1 MNIYIIALLFAIPI
15 FIILIGLES
24 FVAYRRGMQVNRA
37 DDMISSLS
45 SGLTNSTRDNI
56 QFGVV
61 LISYTWLVNHITI
74 YKVENL
80 WLAVIIAFVAEDFAG
95 YWIHRMSHRVNILWN
110 RHVIHHSSEEY
121 NLSCAL
127 RQSISDNIKCFSILL
142 IPAAVIG
149 IPPAL
154 FAIISPV
161 HLFLQFWYHTRLID
175 KMGILENIL
184 VTPSHHRV
192 HHAINPEY
200 LDKNYSQIFI
210 IWDKLFGTFQPEEK
224 SNPPVYGILRPAKT
238 WNPVLIN
245 FKHLWQLTKDAY
257 RANSYWDKIRIWFM
271 PTGWRPLDVA
281 EKFPAITI
289 KNPSSLEK
297 YTTENSKF
305 LLGWSYFQLFITS
318 ALMFLIFFK
327 MPLLSKSM
335 ILLLG
340 GLLAI
345 HVMAYT
351 LLLDGKKVAIVLEG
365 LKFVFGMVLFITLN
379 ERIGFVSNFSLNL
392 ILSYLF
398 TSLGMTVYF
407 FWTKIKSQPVIASV
421 ES

>member
-1 MNIYIIALLFAIPI
+1 MNIYITALLFAIPI

-24 FVAYRRGMQVNRA
+24 FVAYRRGIQVNHA
-37 DDMISSLS
+37 ADMISSLS
-45 SGLTNSTRDNI
+45 SGLTNATRDGI
-56 QFGVV
+56 QFGVI

-80 WLAVIIAFVAEDFAG
+80 WLAVIIAFVVEDFAG

-127 RQSISDNIKCFSILL
+127 RQSISDNIKFFSILL
-142 IPAAVIG
+142 IPAAVMG
-149 IPPAL
+149 IPPTL
-154 FAIISPV
+154 FAIIGPV

-224 SNPPVYGILRPAKT
+224 SNPPIYGILRPAKT

-281 EKFPAITI
+281 ENFPVITI
-289 KNPSSLEK
+289 ENPSSLNK
-297 YTTENSKF
+297 YTTKNSK
-305 LLGWSYFQLFITS
+305 LLLSWSYFQLFITS
-318 ALMFLIFFK
+318 ALMFLIFLK

-365 LKFVFGMVLFITLN
+365 LKFVFGMILFITLN

-407 FWTKIKSQPVIASV
+407 FWTEIKPQRVIASV

>member
-24 FVAYRRGMQVNRA
+24 FVAYRRGIPVNHA
-37 DDMISSLS
+37 ADMISSLS
-45 SGLTNSTRDNI
+45 SGLTNATRDGI
-56 QFGVV
+56 QLGVV

-127 RQSISDNIKCFSILL
+127 RQSISDNIKFFSILL
-142 IPAAVIG
+142 IPAAVMG

-281 EKFPAITI
+281 ENFPVITI
-289 KNPSSLEK
+289 ENPSSLNK

-407 FWTKIKSQPVIASV
+407 FWTEIKSQQVIASV

>member
-1 MNIYIIALLFAIPI
+1 MSAYITSLLFAIPI

-24 FVAYRRGMQVNRA
+24 FVAYRRGIQVNHA
-37 DDMISSLS
+37 ADMISSLS
-45 SGLTNSTRDNI
+45 SGLTNATRDGI

-80 WLAVIIAFVAEDFAG
+80 WLAVVVAFVVEDFAG

-127 RQSISDNIKCFSILL
+127 RQSISDNIKFFSILL
-142 IPAAVIG
+142 IPAAVMG
-149 IPPAL
+149 IPPAI

-192 HHAINPEY
+192 HHAINLEY

-238 WNPVLIN
+238 WNPILIN

-257 RANSYWDKIRIWFM
+257 HANSYWDKIRIWFM

-281 EKFPAITI
+281 EKNPVRTIENPA
-289 KNPSSLEK
+289 SLKK
-297 YTTENSKF
+297 YTTENSNF
-305 LLGWSYFQLFITS
+305 LLGWSYFQLFMTLT
-318 ALMFLIFFK
+318 LMILIFFN
-327 MPLLSKSM
+327 MPILSKSI

-340 GLLAI
+340 GLLAV

-351 LLLDGKKVAIVLEG
+351 LLLDGKKMAIALEG

-379 ERIGFVSNFSLNL
+379 ERIGFVSSFSLNL

-398 TSLGMTVYF
+398 TSLGMTIYF
-407 FWTKIKSQPVIASV
+407 FWTEIKSQQVIASV
-421 ES
+421 EP

>member
-24 FVAYRRGMQVNRA
+24 FVAYRRGMQVNHA
-37 DDMISSLS
+37 ADMISSLS
-45 SGLTNSTRDNI
+45 SGLTNSTRDGI

-80 WLAVIIAFVAEDFAG
+80 LLAVIIAFVIEDFAG

-127 RQSISDNIKCFSILL
+127 RQSISDNIKFFSILL
-142 IPAAVIG
+142 IPAAVMG

-281 EKFPAITI
+281 ENFPVITI
-289 KNPSSLEK
+289 ENPSSLNK

-318 ALMFLIFFK
+318 ALMFLIFLK

-351 LLLDGKKVAIVLEG
+351 LLLDGKKVALVLEG

-379 ERIGFVSNFSLNL
+379 EGIGFVSNFSLNL

-407 FWTKIKSQPVIASV
+407 FWTEIKPQRVIASV

>member
-1 MNIYIIALLFAIPI
+1 MSTYITALLFAIPI

-24 FVAYRRGMQVNRA
+24 FVAYRQGMQVNHA
-37 DDMISSLS
+37 ADMISSLS
-45 SGLTNSTRDNI
+45 SGLTNATRDGI
-56 QFGVV
+56 QFGVI

-80 WLAVIIAFVAEDFAG
+80 WLAVVIAFVVEDFAG

-127 RQSISDNIKCFSILL
+127 RQSISDNIKFFSILL
-142 IPAAVIG
+142 IPAAVMG

-238 WNPVLIN
+238 WNPILIN

-257 RANSYWDKIRIWFM
+257 HANSYWDKIRIWFM

-281 EKFPAITI
+281 EKNPVRTIENPA
-289 KNPSSLEK
+289 SLKK
-297 YTTENSKF
+297 YTTENSNF
-305 LLGWSYFQLFITS
+305 LLGWSYFQLFMTLT
-318 ALMFLIFFK
+318 LMILIFFN
-327 MPLLSKSM
+327 MPILSKSI

-340 GLLAI
+340 GLLAV

-351 LLLDGKKVAIVLEG
+351 LLLDGKKMAIALEG
-365 LKFVFGMVLFITLN
+365 LKFVFGMILFITLN
-379 ERIGFVSNFSLNL
+379 ERIGFVSSFSLNL

-407 FWTKIKSQPVIASV
+407 FWTEIKSQQVIASV

>member
-1 MNIYIIALLFAIPI
+1 MSAYITSLLFAIPI

-24 FVAYRRGMQVNRA
+24 FVAYRRGIQVNHA
-37 DDMISSLS
+37 ADMISSLS
-45 SGLTNSTRDNI
+45 SGLTNATRDGI

-80 WLAVIIAFVAEDFAG
+80 WLAVVIAFVVEDFAG

-127 RQSISDNIKCFSILL
+127 RQSISDNIKIFSILL
-142 IPAAVIG
+142 IPAAVMG

-175 KMGILENIL
+175 KMGMLENIL

-210 IWDKLFGTFQPEEK
+210 IWDKLFGTFHPEEK

-238 WNPVLIN
+238 WNPILIN

-257 RANSYWDKIRIWFM
+257 HTNSYWDKVRIWFM

-281 EKFPAITI
+281 ENFPVRTI
-289 KNPSSLEK
+289 ENPSSLKK
-297 YTTENSKF
+297 YATENSKF
-305 LLGWSYFQLFITS
+305 LLGWSYFQLFMTS
-318 ALMFLIFFK
+318 ALMFLIFFN
-327 MPLLSKSM
+327 MPILSKSM

-340 GLLAI
+340 GLLTV

-351 LLLDGKKVAIVLEG
+351 LLLDGKKMAIALEG

-379 ERIGFVSNFSLNL
+379 ERIGEGASFSLNL

-398 TSLGMTVYF
+398 TSLGMTIYF
-407 FWTKIKSQPVIASV
+407 FWTEIKSQHVIASI

>member
-1 MNIYIIALLFAIPI
+1 MSAYITSLLFALPI

-24 FVAYRRGMQVNRA
+24 FVAYRRGIQVNHA
-37 DDMISSLS
+37 ADMISSLS
-45 SGLTNSTRDNI
+45 SGLTNATRDGI

-80 WLAVIIAFVAEDFAG
+80 WLAVVIAFVVEDFAG

-127 RQSISDNIKCFSILL
+127 RQSISDNIKIFSILL
-142 IPAAVIG
+142 IPAAVMG

-281 EKFPAITI
+281 ENFPVITI
-289 KNPSSLEK
+289 ENPSSLKK
-297 YTTENSKF
+297 YITENSKF
-305 LLGWSYFQLFITS
+305 LLGWSYFQLFMTS
-318 ALMFLIFFK
+318 ALMFLIFLK

-365 LKFVFGMVLFITLN
+365 LKFVFGMVLFIMLN
-379 ERIGFVSNFSLNL
+379 EKNGFVSNFSLNL

-407 FWTKIKSQPVIASV
+407 FWTEIKSQQVIASV

>member
-1 MNIYIIALLFAIPI
+1 MSAYITSLLFAIPI

-24 FVAYRRGMQVNRA
+24 FVAYRRGIQVNHA
-37 DDMISSLS
+37 ADMISSLS
-45 SGLTNSTRDNI
+45 SGLTNATRDGI

-80 WLAVIIAFVAEDFAG
+80 WLAVVIAFVVEDFAG

-127 RQSISDNIKCFSILL
+127 RQSISDNIKFFSILL
-142 IPAAVIG
+142 IPAAVMG
-149 IPPAL
+149 ISPAL

-175 KMGILENIL
+175 KMGMLENIL

-210 IWDKLFGTFQPEEK
+210 IWDKLFGTFHPEEK

-238 WNPVLIN
+238 WNPILIN

-257 RANSYWDKIRIWFM
+257 HANSYWDKVRIWFM

-281 EKFPAITI
+281 ENFPVRTI
-289 KNPSSLEK
+289 ENPSSLKK
-297 YTTENSKF
+297 YATENSKF
-305 LLGWSYFQLFITS
+305 LLGWSYFQLFMTS
-318 ALMFLIFFK
+318 ALMFLIFFN
-327 MPLLSKSM
+327 MPILSKSM

-340 GLLAI
+340 GLLAV

-351 LLLDGKKVAIVLEG
+351 LLLDGKKMAIALEG

-379 ERIGFVSNFSLNL
+379 ERIGFVSSFSLNL

-398 TSLGMTVYF
+398 TSLGMTIYF
-407 FWTKIKSQPVIASV
+407 FWTEIKSQHVIASI

>member
-1 MNIYIIALLFAIPI
+1 MSVYITALLFAIPI

-24 FVAYRRGMQVNRA
+24 FVAYRRGIQVNHA
-37 DDMISSLS
+37 ADMISSLS
-45 SGLTNSTRDNI
+45 SGLTNATRDGI

-80 WLAVIIAFVAEDFAG
+80 WLAVVIAFVVEDFAG

-127 RQSISDNIKCFSILL
+127 RQSISDNIKFFSILL
-142 IPAAVIG
+142 IPAAVMG

-175 KMGILENIL
+175 KMGMLENIL

-210 IWDKLFGTFQPEEK
+210 IWDKLFGTFHPEEK

-238 WNPVLIN
+238 WNPILIN

-281 EKFPAITI
+281 EKFPIRTI
-289 KNPSSLEK
+289 ENPSSLKK

-305 LLGWSYFQLFITS
+305 LLGWSYFQLFMTS
-318 ALMFLIFFK
+318 ALMFLIFLN
-327 MPLLSKSM
+327 MPILSKSM

-340 GLLAI
+340 GLLAV

-351 LLLDGKKVAIVLEG
+351 LLLDGKKMAIALEG

-379 ERIGFVSNFSLNL
+379 ERIGFVSSFSLNL

-398 TSLGMTVYF
+398 TSLGMTIYF
-407 FWTKIKSQPVIASV
+407 FWTEIKSQQVIASV

>member
-24 FVAYRRGMQVNRA
+24 FVAYRRGMQVNHA
-37 DDMISSLS
+37 ADMISSLS
-45 SGLTNSTRDNI
+45 SGLTNSTRDGI

-95 YWIHRMSHRVNILWN
+95 YWFHRMNHRINFFWN

-127 RQSISDNIKCFSILL
+127 RQSISDNIKIFSILL
-142 IPAAVIG
+142 IPAAVMG

-281 EKFPAITI
+281 ENFPVITI
-289 KNPSSLEK
+289 ENPSLLNK

-305 LLGWSYFQLFITS
+305 LLGWSYLQLFITS

-407 FWTKIKSQPVIASV
+407 FWTEIKSQQVIASV

>member
-1 MNIYIIALLFAIPI
+1 
-15 FIILIGLES
+15 
-24 FVAYRRGMQVNRA
+24 
-37 DDMISSLS
+37 
-45 SGLTNSTRDNI
+45 
-56 QFGVV
+56 
-61 LISYTWLVNHITI
+61 
-74 YKVENL
+74 
-80 WLAVIIAFVAEDFAG
+80 
-95 YWIHRMSHRVNILWN
+95 
-110 RHVIHHSSEEY
+110 
-121 NLSCAL
+121 
-127 RQSISDNIKCFSILL
+127 
-142 IPAAVIG
+142 
-149 IPPAL
+149 
-154 FAIISPV
+154 
-161 HLFLQFWYHTRLID
+161 
-175 KMGILENIL
+175 MGILENIL

-281 EKFPAITI
+281 GNFPVITI
-289 KNPSSLEK
+289 KNPSSLNK

-407 FWTKIKSQPVIASV
+407 FWTEIKPQRVIASV

>member
-24 FVAYRRGMQVNRA
+24 FVAYRRGMQVNHA
-37 DDMISSLS
+37 ADMISSLS
-45 SGLTNSTRDNI
+45 SGLTNSTRDGI

-80 WLAVIIAFVAEDFAG
+80 WLAVVIAFVVEDFAG

-127 RQSISDNIKCFSILL
+127 RQSISDNIKFFSILL
-142 IPAAVIG
+142 IPAAVMG

-175 KMGILENIL
+175 KMGMLENIL

-210 IWDKLFGTFQPEEK
+210 IWDKLFGTFQPEER

-238 WNPVLIN
+238 WNPILIN

-257 RANSYWDKIRIWFM
+257 RAKSYWDKVRIWFM

-281 EKFPAITI
+281 EKFPVRTI
-289 KNPSSLEK
+289 ENSSSLKK
-297 YTTENSKF
+297 YKTENSKF
-305 LLGWSYFQLFITS
+305 LLGWSYFQLFMTS
-318 ALMFLIFFK
+318 TLMFLIFFN
-327 MPLLSKSM
+327 MPILSKSM

-340 GLLAI
+340 GLLAV

-351 LLLDGKKVAIVLEG
+351 LLLDGKKMAIALEG

-379 ERIGFVSNFSLNL
+379 ERIGGGASFSLNL

-398 TSLGMTVYF
+398 TSLGMTIYF
-407 FWTKIKSQPVIASV
+407 FWTEIKSQHVIASI

>member
-1 MNIYIIALLFAIPI
+1 MSTYITALLFAIPI

-24 FVAYRRGMQVNRA
+24 FVAYRRGMKVNHA
-37 DDMISSLS
+37 ADMISSLS
-45 SGLTNSTRDNI
+45 SGLTNATRDGI
-56 QFGVV
+56 QFGLVI
-61 LISYTWLVNHITI
+61 ISYTWLVNHITI

-80 WLAVIIAFVAEDFAG
+80 WLAVIIAFVVEDFAG

-127 RQSISDNIKCFSILL
+127 RQSISNNIKFFSILL
-142 IPAAVIG
+142 IPAAIMG

-224 SNPPVYGILRPAKT
+224 SNPPIYGILRPAKT
-238 WNPVLIN
+238 WNPILIN
-245 FKHLWQLTKDAY
+245 FKHIWQLTKDAY
-257 RANSYWDKIRIWFM
+257 HAKSYWDKLRIWFM
-271 PTGWRPLDVA
+271 PTGWRPVDVA
-281 EKFPAITI
+281 AKFPVRTI
-289 KNPSSLEK
+289 ENPSSLKK

-305 LLGWSYFQLFITS
+305 LLGWSYFQLFMTS
-318 ALMFLIFFK
+318 ALMFLIFFN
-327 MPLLSKSM
+327 MTILSNSM

-340 GLLAI
+340 GLLVV

-351 LLLDGKKVAIVLEG
+351 LLLDGKKIAIALEG
-365 LKFVFGMVLFITLN
+365 LKFVFGMVLFFTLN
-379 ERIGFVSNFSLNL
+379 EKIGFVSNVSFNL
-392 ILSYLF
+392 ILCYLI

-407 FWTKIKSQPVIASV
+407 FSTEIKSQQVIASV

>member
-1 MNIYIIALLFAIPI
+1 MSAYITSLLFAIPI

-24 FVAYRRGMQVNRA
+24 FVAYRRGIQVNHA
-37 DDMISSLS
+37 ADMISSLS
-45 SGLTNSTRDNI
+45 SGLTNATRDGI

-80 WLAVIIAFVAEDFAG
+80 WLAVVIAFVVEDFAG

-127 RQSISDNIKCFSILL
+127 RQSISDNIKFFSILL
-142 IPAAVIG
+142 IPAAVMG

-175 KMGILENIL
+175 KMGMLENIL

-210 IWDKLFGTFQPEEK
+210 IWDKLFGTFQPEER

-238 WNPVLIN
+238 WNPILIN

-257 RANSYWDKIRIWFM
+257 HTKSYWDKIRIWFM

-281 EKFPAITI
+281 ENFPVRTI
-289 KNPSSLEK
+289 ENPSSLKK
-297 YTTENSKF
+297 YATENSKF
-305 LLGWSYFQLFITS
+305 LLGWSYFQLFMTS
-318 ALMFLIFFK
+318 ALMFLIFFN
-327 MPLLSKSM
+327 MPILSKSM

-340 GLLAI
+340 GLLAV

-351 LLLDGKKVAIVLEG
+351 LLLDGKKMAIALEG

-379 ERIGFVSNFSLNL
+379 ERIGFVSSFSLNL

-398 TSLGMTVYF
+398 TSLGMTIYF
-407 FWTKIKSQPVIASV
+407 FWTKIKSQHVIASV

>member
-1 MNIYIIALLFAIPI
+1 MSAYITSLLFALPI

-24 FVAYRRGMQVNRA
+24 FVAYRRGIQVNHA
-37 DDMISSLS
+37 ADMISSLS
-45 SGLTNSTRDNI
+45 SGLTNATRDGI

-80 WLAVIIAFVAEDFAG
+80 WLAVVIAFVVEDFAG
-95 YWIHRMSHRVNILWN
+95 YWIHRMNHRVNILWN

-127 RQSISDNIKCFSILL
+127 RQSISDNIKFFSILL
-142 IPAAVIG
+142 IPAAVMG

-175 KMGILENIL
+175 KMGMLENIL

-281 EKFPAITI
+281 EKFPIRTI
-289 KNPSSLEK
+289 ENPSSLKK
-297 YTTENSKF
+297 YTTENSKL
-305 LLGWSYFQLFITS
+305 LLGWSYFQLFMTS

-327 MPLLSKSM
+327 MPILSKSM

-351 LLLDGKKVAIVLEG
+351 LLLDGKKMAIALEG
-365 LKFVFGMVLFITLN
+365 LKFVFGMVLLITLN
-379 ERIGFVSNFSLNL
+379 ERIGFVSTFSFNL
-392 ILSYLF
+392 ILSYLL
-398 TSLGMTVYF
+398 TSLGMTIYF
-407 FWTKIKSQPVIASV
+407 FWTEIKSQHVIASI

>member
-1 MNIYIIALLFAIPI
+1 MSTYITALLFAIPI

-24 FVAYRRGMQVNRA
+24 FIAYLRGMQVNHA
-37 DDMISSLS
+37 SDMISSLS
-45 SGLTNSTRDNI
+45 SGLTNATRDGI

-61 LISYTWLVNHITI
+61 IISYTWLVNHITI

-80 WLAVIIAFVAEDFAG
+80 WLAVVVAFVVEDFAG

-127 RQSISDNIKCFSILL
+127 RQSISDNIKFFSILL
-142 IPAAVIG
+142 IPAAVMG

-210 IWDKLFGTFQPEEK
+210 IWDKLFGTFQSENK

-257 RANSYWDKIRIWFM
+257 HTKSYWDKIRIWFM

-281 EKFPAITI
+281 ENFPVLTI
-289 KNPSSLEK
+289 ENPSSLKK
-297 YTTENSKF
+297 YKTENSKL

-318 ALMFLIFFK
+318 TLMFLIFIN
-327 MPLLSKSM
+327 MILLSKSM

-351 LLLDGKKVAIVLEG
+351 LLLDQNKIALILEG
-365 LKFVFGMVLFITLN
+365 IKFAIGMILFVMLN
-379 ERIGFVSNFSLNL
+379 EKIGFISNFSFNL
-392 ILSYLF
+392 IISYFLI
-398 TSLGMTVYF
+398 SLGMTIYF
-407 FWTKIKSQPVIASV
+407 FWTEIKPQPVIASV
-421 ES
+421 EP

>member
-1 MNIYIIALLFAIPI
+1 MSIYIIAVLFIIPI
-15 FIILIGLES
+15 FIILIGLEAL
-24 FVAYRRGMQVNRA
+24 VAYRRGIQVNHA
-37 DDMISSLS
+37 ADMISSLS
-45 SGLTNSTRDNI
+45 SGLTNATRNGI
-56 QFGVV
+56 QFGAI

-127 RQSISDNIKCFSILL
+127 RQSISDNIKFFSILL
-142 IPAAVIG
+142 IPAAVMG
-149 IPPAL
+149 IPAAV

-192 HHAINPEY
+192 HHAINPKY

-281 EKFPAITI
+281 ENFPVITI
-289 KNPSSLEK
+289 ENPSSLKK

-305 LLGWSYFQLFITS
+305 LLGWSYFQLFMTS

-327 MPLLSKSM
+327 MPLLS
-335 ILLLG
+335 
-340 GLLAI
+340 
-345 HVMAYT
+345 
-351 LLLDGKKVAIVLEG
+351 
-365 LKFVFGMVLFITLN
+365 
-379 ERIGFVSNFSLNL
+379 
-392 ILSYLF
+392 
-398 TSLGMTVYF
+398 
-407 FWTKIKSQPVIASV
+407 
-421 ES
+421 

>member
-24 FVAYRRGMQVNRA
+24 FVAYRRGMQVNHA
-37 DDMISSLS
+37 ADMISSLS
-45 SGLTNSTRDNI
+45 SGLTNATRDGI

-80 WLAVIIAFVAEDFAG
+80 WLAVVIAFVVEDFAG
-95 YWIHRMSHRVNILWN
+95 YWIHRMSHRVNVLWN

-127 RQSISDNIKCFSILL
+127 RQSISDNIKIFSILL
-142 IPAAVIG
+142 IPAAVMG

-257 RANSYWDKIRIWFM
+257 CANSYWDKIRIWFM

-281 EKFPAITI
+281 ENFPVITI
-289 KNPSSLEK
+289 ENPSLLKK

-305 LLGWSYFQLFITS
+305 LLGWSYFQLFMTS
-318 ALMFLIFFK
+318 ALMFLIFFN

-398 TSLGMTVYF
+398 TSLGMTIYF
-407 FWTKIKSQPVIASV
+407 FWTEIKSQQVIASV

>member
-24 FVAYRRGMQVNRA
+24 FVAYRRGMQINHA
-37 DDMISSLS
+37 ADMISSLS
-45 SGLTNSTRDNI
+45 SGLTNSTRDGI

-74 YKVENL
+74 YKIENL
-80 WLAVIIAFVAEDFAG
+80 WLAVIIAFVVEDFAG
-95 YWIHRMSHRVNILWN
+95 YWIHRMSHRINILWN

-127 RQSISDNIKCFSILL
+127 RQSISDNIKIFSILL
-142 IPAAVIG
+142 IPAAVMG

-281 EKFPAITI
+281 ENFPVITI
-289 KNPSSLEK
+289 ENPSLLNK
-297 YTTENSKF
+297 YTTKNSKL

-327 MPLLSKSM
+327 ILILSKSM

-365 LKFVFGMVLFITLN
+365 LKFVFGMILFITLN
-379 ERIGFVSNFSLNL
+379 ERIGFISNISLNL

-407 FWTKIKSQPVIASV
+407 FWTEIKSQQVIASV

>member
-1 MNIYIIALLFAIPI
+1 MSAYITSLLFALPI

-24 FVAYRRGMQVNRA
+24 FVAYRRGIQVNHA
-37 DDMISSLS
+37 ADMISSLS
-45 SGLTNSTRDNI
+45 SGLTNATRDGI

-80 WLAVIIAFVAEDFAG
+80 WLAVVIAFVVEDFAG

-127 RQSISDNIKCFSILL
+127 RQSISDNIKFFSILL
-142 IPAAVIG
+142 IPAAVMG

-210 IWDKLFGTFQPEEK
+210 IWDKLFGTFHPEEK

-238 WNPVLIN
+238 WNPILIN

-257 RANSYWDKIRIWFM
+257 HANSYWDKVRIWFM

-281 EKFPAITI
+281 ENFPVRTI
-289 KNPSSLEK
+289 ENPSSLKK
-297 YTTENSKF
+297 YATENSKF
-305 LLGWSYFQLFITS
+305 LLGWSYFQLFMTS
-318 ALMFLIFFK
+318 ALMFLIFFN
-327 MPLLSKSM
+327 MPILSKSM

-351 LLLDGKKVAIVLEG
+351 LLLDGKKMAIALEG
-365 LKFVFGMVLFITLN
+365 LKFVFGMVLLITLN
-379 ERIGFVSNFSLNL
+379 ERIGFVSTFSFNL
-392 ILSYLF
+392 ILSYLL
-398 TSLGMTVYF
+398 TSLGMTIYF
-407 FWTKIKSQPVIASV
+407 FWTKIKSQHVIASV

>member
-1 MNIYIIALLFAIPI
+1 MSAYITSLLFAIPI

-24 FVAYRRGMQVNRA
+24 FVAYRRGMKVNHA
-37 DDMISSLS
+37 ADMISSLS
-45 SGLTNSTRDNI
+45 SGLTNATRDGI

-80 WLAVIIAFVAEDFAG
+80 WLAVVIAFVVEDFAG

-127 RQSISDNIKCFSILL
+127 RQSISDNIKFFSILL
-142 IPAAVIG
+142 IPAAVMG
-149 IPPAL
+149 ISPAL

-175 KMGILENIL
+175 KMGMLENIL

-210 IWDKLFGTFQPEEK
+210 IWDKLFGTFQPEER

-238 WNPVLIN
+238 WNPILIN

-281 EKFPAITI
+281 EKFPVRTI
-289 KNPSSLEK
+289 ENPSSLKK
-297 YTTENSKF
+297 YKTENSKF
-305 LLGWSYFQLFITS
+305 LLGWSYFQLFMTS
-318 ALMFLIFFK
+318 TLMFLIFFN
-327 MPLLSKSM
+327 MPILSKSM

-340 GLLAI
+340 GLLTV

-351 LLLDGKKVAIVLEG
+351 LLLDGKKMAIALEG

-379 ERIGFVSNFSLNL
+379 ERIGGGASFSLNL

-398 TSLGMTVYF
+398 TSLGMTIYF
-407 FWTKIKSQPVIASV
+407 FWTKIKSQHVIASI

>member
-1 MNIYIIALLFAIPI
+1 MSAYITSLLFAIPI

-24 FVAYRRGMQVNRA
+24 FVAYRRGIQVNHA
-37 DDMISSLS
+37 ADMISSLS
-45 SGLTNSTRDNI
+45 SGLTNATRDGI

-80 WLAVIIAFVAEDFAG
+80 WLAVVIAFVVEDFAG

-127 RQSISDNIKCFSILL
+127 RQSISDNIKIFSILL
-142 IPAAVIG
+142 IPAAVMG

-175 KMGILENIL
+175 KMGMLENIL

-210 IWDKLFGTFQPEEK
+210 IWDKLFGTFQPEER

-238 WNPVLIN
+238 WNPILIN

-257 RANSYWDKIRIWFM
+257 HANSYWDKVRIWFM

-281 EKFPAITI
+281 ENFPVRTI
-289 KNPSSLEK
+289 ENPSSLKK
-297 YTTENSKF
+297 YTTENSKL
-305 LLGWSYFQLFITS
+305 LLGWSYFQLFMTS

-327 MPLLSKSM
+327 MPILSKSM

-351 LLLDGKKVAIVLEG
+351 LLLDGKKMAIALEG
-365 LKFVFGMVLFITLN
+365 LKFVFGMVLLITLN
-379 ERIGFVSNFSLNL
+379 ERIGFVSTFSFNL
-392 ILSYLF
+392 ILSYLL
-398 TSLGMTVYF
+398 TSLGMTIYF
-407 FWTKIKSQPVIASV
+407 FWTEIKSQHVIASI

>member
-24 FVAYRRGMQVNRA
+24 FVAYRRGIQVNHA
-37 DDMISSLS
+37 ADMISSLS
-45 SGLTNSTRDNI
+45 SGLTNATRDGI

-74 YKVENL
+74 YKIENL
-80 WLAVIIAFVAEDFAG
+80 WLAVIIAFVVEDFAG
-95 YWIHRMSHRVNILWN
+95 YWIHRMSHRINILWN

-127 RQSISDNIKCFSILL
+127 RQSISDNIKFFSILL
-142 IPAAVIG
+142 IPAAVMG
-149 IPPAL
+149 IPPTL
-154 FAIISPV
+154 FAIIAPV

-257 RANSYWDKIRIWFM
+257 HANSYWDKIRIWFM

-281 EKFPAITI
+281 EKFPVITI
-289 KNPSSLEK
+289 ENPSSLKK

-305 LLGWSYFQLFITS
+305 LLGWSYFQLFMTS

-365 LKFVFGMVLFITLN
+365 LKFVFGMVLFIALN

-392 ILSYLF
+392 ILSYFF

-407 FWTKIKSQPVIASV
+407 FWTEIKPQLVIASV

>member
-1 MNIYIIALLFAIPI
+1 MSAYITSLLFAIPI

-24 FVAYRRGMQVNRA
+24 FVAYRRGIQVNHA
-37 DDMISSLS
+37 ADMISSLS
-45 SGLTNSTRDNI
+45 SGLTNATRDGI

-80 WLAVIIAFVAEDFAG
+80 WLAVIIAFVVEDFAG

-127 RQSISDNIKCFSILL
+127 RQSISDNIKFFSILL
-142 IPAAVIG
+142 IPAAVMG

-192 HHAINPEY
+192 HHAINLEY

-238 WNPVLIN
+238 WNPILIN

-257 RANSYWDKIRIWFM
+257 HANSYWDKIRIWFM

-281 EKFPAITI
+281 EKNPVRTIENPA
-289 KNPSSLEK
+289 SLKK
-297 YTTENSKF
+297 YTT
-305 LLGWSYFQLFITS
+305 
-318 ALMFLIFFK
+318 
-327 MPLLSKSM
+327 
-335 ILLLG
+335 
-340 GLLAI
+340 
-345 HVMAYT
+345 
-351 LLLDGKKVAIVLEG
+351 
-365 LKFVFGMVLFITLN
+365 
-379 ERIGFVSNFSLNL
+379 
-392 ILSYLF
+392 
-398 TSLGMTVYF
+398 
-407 FWTKIKSQPVIASV
+407 
-421 ES
+421 

>member
-1 MNIYIIALLFAIPI
+1 MSAYITALLFAIPI

-24 FVAYRRGMQVNRA
+24 FVAYRRGIQVNHA
-37 DDMISSLS
+37 ADMISSLS
-45 SGLTNSTRDNI
+45 SGLTNATRDGI

-80 WLAVIIAFVAEDFAG
+80 WLAVVVAFVVEDFAG

-127 RQSISDNIKCFSILL
+127 RQSISDNIKFFSILL
-142 IPAAVIG
+142 IPAAVMG

-238 WNPVLIN
+238 WNPILIN

-257 RANSYWDKIRIWFM
+257 HANSYWDKIRIWFM

-281 EKFPAITI
+281 EKNPVRTIENPA
-289 KNPSSLEK
+289 SLKK
-297 YTTENSKF
+297 YTTENSNF
-305 LLGWSYFQLFITS
+305 LLGWSYFQLFMTLT
-318 ALMFLIFFK
+318 LMILIFFN
-327 MPLLSKSM
+327 MPILSKSI

-340 GLLAI
+340 GLLAV

-351 LLLDGKKVAIVLEG
+351 LLLDGKKMAIALEG

-379 ERIGFVSNFSLNL
+379 ERIGFVSSFSLNL

-398 TSLGMTVYF
+398 TSLGMTIYF
-407 FWTKIKSQPVIASV
+407 FWTEIKSQQVIASV
-421 ES
+421 EP

>member
-1 MNIYIIALLFAIPI
+1 MSAYITSLLFALPI

-24 FVAYRRGMQVNRA
+24 FVAYRRGIQVNHA
-37 DDMISSLS
+37 ADMISSLS
-45 SGLTNSTRDNI
+45 SGLTNATRDGI

-80 WLAVIIAFVAEDFAG
+80 WLAVIIAFVVEDFAG

-127 RQSISDNIKCFSILL
+127 RQSISDNIQFFAILL
-142 IPAAVIG
+142 IPAAVMG

-281 EKFPAITI
+281 ENFPVITI
-289 KNPSSLEK
+289 ENPSSLKK

-305 LLGWSYFQLFITS
+305 LLGWSYFQLFMTS

-327 MPLLSKSM
+327 MPILSKSM

-392 ILSYLF
+392 ILSYFF

-407 FWTKIKSQPVIASV
+407 FWTEIKSQQVIASV

>member
-1 MNIYIIALLFAIPI
+1 MSAYITSLLFAIPI

-24 FVAYRRGMQVNRA
+24 FVAYRRGIQVNHA
-37 DDMISSLS
+37 ADMISSLS
-45 SGLTNSTRDNI
+45 SGLTNATRDGI

-80 WLAVIIAFVAEDFAG
+80 WLAVVIAFVVEDFAG

-127 RQSISDNIKCFSILL
+127 RQSISDNIKIFSILL
-142 IPAAVIG
+142 IPAAVMG

-281 EKFPAITI
+281 ENFPIITI
-289 KNPSSLEK
+289 ENPSSLKK
-297 YTTENSKF
+297 YTTENSKL
-305 LLGWSYFQLFITS
+305 LLGWSYFQLFMTS

-392 ILSYLF
+392 ILSYFF

-407 FWTKIKSQPVIASV
+407 FWTEIKSQQVIASV